1 MRIHYLQHVPFE
13 NPGTILAWAGQRQ
26 YPISCTKFY
35 EKDSLPEQEAFD
47 WLVIMGGPMNI
58 YEEEQYPWLRQEKEF
73 IRAAIHNNKIVIGL
87 CLGAQLIADVIGGR
101 VIKNEYKE
109 IGWFPV
115 TFTKK
120 ALALPQFSFLPEQ
133 PVVFEWHGDTFVDL
147 PEEAVLLASNAAC
160 KHQAFLYKD
169 RVYGFQFH
177 LENTVQI
184 ITDLIEHCA
193 EEMIPSHYVQT
204 AETLLEGKE
213 YMEQDNQWMTL
224 FLSELEAFGGQEN

>member
-13 NPGTILAWAGQRQ
+13 NPGTILAWAKQRQ
-26 YPISCTKFY
+26 YPVSCTRFY
-35 EKDSLPEQEAFD
+35 ENDHLPEQEEFD

-58 YEEEQYPWLRQEKEF
+58 YEETQYPWLIREKEF
-73 IRAAIHNNKIVIGL
+73 IRAAIHNNKVLIGL

-101 VIKNEYKE
+101 VVQNEHKE

-115 TFTKK
+115 TFTKQ
-120 ALALPQFSFLPEQ
+120 ALSLPQFSFLPEM

-147 PEEAVLLASNAAC
+147 PEEAVLLASNEAC

-177 LENTVQI
+177 LENTVKI
-184 ITDLIEHCA
+184 ITDLIENCA
-193 EEMIPSHYVQT
+193 DEMKSCHYVQS
-204 AETLLEGKE
+204 AEELLAGKE
-213 YMEQDNQWMTL
+213 YMEQDNQWMIL
-224 FLSELEAFGGQEN
+224 FLSEVDSLWN